1 MNCNK
6 RANNMSKRKLTDYF
20 KPGNSKNV
28 RKDVDSTV
36 QNEPIIETTTSQ
48 DKEVVTIEEDKPFQP
63 SDEFCFPERKFGERQ
78 RPFRAYW
85 FQQFE

>member
-1 MNCNK
+1 MNYNG
-6 RANNMSKRKLTDYF
+6 RVSNMSKCKLTNYF
-20 KPGNSKNV
+20 KSGNNKYV

>member
-1 MNCNK
+1 MNCNA
-6 RANNMSKRKLTDYF
+6 RAENMSKRKQTDYF
-20 KPGNSKNV
+20 KPGNYKNV
-28 RKDVDSTV
+28 RKDIDSTV

-63 SDEFCFPERKFGERQ
+63 SDEFCFPKRKFGERQ